1 VTYRGLRAAVSF
13 LTPFGGA
20 RAPSGGALAW
30 FPVVGLGIG
39 AALGAIWIGAE
50 RAWPPLV
57 AAAVVVLADL
67 GATGALHFDGLV
79 DAADGLLAH
88 LDRPRRLAVM
98 AEPGVGAFGLAAGA
112 AALLARF
119 AALATITPSV
129 LLLAGLWCASRS
141 VMALV
146 ALTLPYARPG
156 EGLAT
161 AFLDGSGRRLPVAA
175 LGLAG
180 SVGLTVAW
188 RPVPGIAALAAAVGA
203 SAGAVALG
211 WRRLGGYTGDVLGAA
226 GLVGETVGLLV
237 AAARW

>member
-1 VTYRGLRAAVSF
+1 VSF
-13 LTPFGGA
+13 LTPLGGA
-20 RAPSGGALAW
+20 RAPSGRSLSW
-30 FPVVGLGIG
+30 FPVVGLGMG
-39 AALGAIWIGAE
+39 AALGAIWTGAE

-57 AAAVVVLADL
+57 AAAVVVLVDL
-67 GATGALHFDGLV
+67 GATGALHLDGLV

-88 LDRPRRLAVM
+88 LERSRRLAVM

-112 AALLARF
+112 CALLARF
-119 AALATITPSV
+119 AALATTTPSV

-141 VMALV
+141 MMALV
-146 ALTLPYARPG
+146 ALTLPYAREG
-156 EGLAT
+156 GGLAT
-161 AFLDGSGRRLPVAA
+161 AFLDGTGRRLPVAA

-180 SVGLTVAW
+180 SLGLMLAW
-188 RPVPGIAALAAAVGA
+188 RPLPGIVALLAAVAA
-203 SAGAVALG
+203 SAGTVALG